1 VNIINELNT
10 SYFNENCTNLIT
22 AFSGQTTCNQVQRS
36 IENKMNSRRGK
47 GRFGPEDRKD
57 KIVIFIDDLNM
68 PAKEKYM
75 A

>member
-1 VNIINELNT
+1 
-10 SYFNENCTNLIT
+10 
-22 AFSGQTTCNQVQRS
+22 
-36 IENKMNSRRGK
+36 MNSRRGK

-57 KIVIFIDDLNM
+57 KIIIFIDDLNM